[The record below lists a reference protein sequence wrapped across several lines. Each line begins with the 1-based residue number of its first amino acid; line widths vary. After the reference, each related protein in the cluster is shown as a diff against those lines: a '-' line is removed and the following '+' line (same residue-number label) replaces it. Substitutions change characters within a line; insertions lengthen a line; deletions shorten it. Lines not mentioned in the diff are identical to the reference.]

1 MLMTTARKLITAED
15 LLALPR
21 RDGKRYEL
29 VRGVLVERMATGDPH
44 SIAVVNFT
52 YELTHHSRSTGIGVT
67 RTGAPGYRLES
78 APDTVRAPDVAW
90 FAPGRLTPGT
100 QGYPELAPGLAVEV
114 KLPSNSRRELAEKAA
129 MWLRF
134 GSREVWVADP
144 ETLTIAIYRPNAAPV
159 ILGEDD
165 VLDGGELLPGFY
177 IPIGPLFRDQ

>member
-1 MLMTTARKLITAED
+1 MTTARKLMTADE

-21 RDGKRYEL
+21 GGGKRYEL
-29 VRGVLVERMATGDPH
+29 IRGVLIERMATGDPH

-52 YELTHHSRSTGIGVT
+52 FELTLYTRQGGRGVT
-67 RTGAPGYRLES
+67 RTGDPGYRLES
-78 APDTVRAPDVAW
+78 DPDTVRAPDVAW
-90 FAPGRLTPGT
+90 FAPGRLAPGT
-100 QGYPELAPGLAVEV
+100 QGYPELAPDLAVEV
-114 KLPSNSRRELAEKAA
+114 KSPSNSRRELAEKAS

-165 VLDGGELLPGFY
+165 MLDGGELLPGFR